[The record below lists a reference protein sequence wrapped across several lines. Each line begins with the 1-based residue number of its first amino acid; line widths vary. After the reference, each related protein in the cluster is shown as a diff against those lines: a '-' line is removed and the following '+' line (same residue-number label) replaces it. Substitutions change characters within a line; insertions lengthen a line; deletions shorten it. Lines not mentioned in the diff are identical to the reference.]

1 MLFRSCAGDWYWG
14 VDRLYHL
21 ERRLISLAAARADS
35 AASGTDAAGPSQVG
49 LCFPRPALDP
59 GPIRNDDRLRLEI
72 FPSLRSP
79 YTAIIFDKSLALA
92 REAGIPV
99 TLRPVM
105 PMVMRGVPAPAAKG
119 VYIMLDAKREAEAL
133 GVPFGNMYDPI
144 GRAVLRGFSL
154 WPFARERGREA
165 EYISCFLRAAFSLGR
180 PTGTDAG
187 LRQVVEAAG
196 LRWDEALPY
205 VDTPDH
211 QAELEQNC
219 VTLYDELGLWGVPS
233 FRLRG
238 PESEPDL
245 CVWGQDRLWLVAAE
259 IRRRL
264 AR

>member
-1 MLFRSCAGDWYWG
+1 MRECCVSKRPTCRHCFS
-14 VDRLYHL
+14 
-21 ERRLISLAAARADS
+21 SKS
-35 AASGTDAAGPSQVG
+35 APS
-49 LCFPRPALDP
+49 
-59 GPIRNDDRLRLEI
+59 
-72 FPSLRSP
+72 S
-79 YTAIIFDKSLALA
+79 
-92 REAGIPV
+92 
-99 TLRPVM
+99 
-105 PMVMRGVPAPAAKG
+105 
-119 VYIMLDAKREAEAL
+119 
-133 GVPFGNMYDPI
+133 
-144 GRAVLRGFSL
+144 
-154 WPFARERGREA
+154 
-165 EYISCFLRAAFSLGR
+165 